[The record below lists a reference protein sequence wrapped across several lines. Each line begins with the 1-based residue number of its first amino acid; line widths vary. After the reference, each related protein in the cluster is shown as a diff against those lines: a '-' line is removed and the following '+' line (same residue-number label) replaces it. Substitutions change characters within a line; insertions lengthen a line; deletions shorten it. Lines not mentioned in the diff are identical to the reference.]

1 MRYLII
7 SDTHN
12 NTYYLNRVL
21 NKVGNLDGLFHL
33 GDFCGHESDIQAM
46 VECDT
51 YMIGGNND
59 FFCDLE
65 RELLVEIGSY
75 RIFMAHGHRYGVGYG
90 QERILEAG
98 KDLAANIVMFG
109 HTHKPLIMQKEG
121 IYLINPGSISQPR
134 QEGRIPTYIIM
145 EFDRFGVV
153 HFTLNYV
160 D

>member
-21 NKVGNLDGLFHL
+21 DKVGNLDGLFHL
-33 GDFCGHESDIQAM
+33 GDFDGHECDIQAM

-51 YMIGGNND
+51 YMVGGNND
-59 FFCDLE
+59 FFCGLE
-65 RELLVEIGSY
+65 RELLVEIGGY
-75 RIFMAHGHRYGVGYG
+75 RIFMTHGHRYGVGYG
-90 QERILEAG
+90 QDRILEVG

-109 HTHKPLIMQKEG
+109 HTHKPLITQKEG
-121 IYLINPGSISQPR
+121 LYLINPGSISQPR